1 MSVEQM
7 MAAGKTP
14 EEIRAAHPMISVWPD
29 YGKYLAAKKV
39 REILIGSAS
48 DRFAVPRLLVAA
60 AMTAY
65 ITYCETFVEVLDH
78 PPLSILHEA
87 AMAYCTTVA
96 ERLSPVHI
104 QTAYPHG

>member
-14 EEIRAAHPMISVWPD
+14 EEIRAAHQMISVWPD

-65 ITYCETFVEVLDH
+65 ITYCETFVEVLD
-78 PPLSILHEA
+78 PPPFAGMDCE
-87 AMAYCTTVA
+87 
-96 ERLSPVHI
+96 
-104 QTAYPHG
+104 Q